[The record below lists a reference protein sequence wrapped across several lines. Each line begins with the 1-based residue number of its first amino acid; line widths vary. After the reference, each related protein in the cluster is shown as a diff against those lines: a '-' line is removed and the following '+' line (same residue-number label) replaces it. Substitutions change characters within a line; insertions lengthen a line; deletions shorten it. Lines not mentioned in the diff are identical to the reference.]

1 MRVKELS
8 NTFSCPSSSGQAS
21 VPWAVRLFRKSVLKQ
36 EKLREIE
43 RLLPHLEGKTCL
55 DIGGD
60 NGVVSYL
67 LRQKGGT
74 WHSAD
79 MAETVDAIR
88 QIVRKNVHP
97 LEGARLPFP
106 DKHFDLVVVIDYL
119 EHIRD
124 DRTFVGELF
133 RVLKAGGE
141 LIVNVPHAKRWSV
154 LRPVRLALG
163 LTDEW
168 HGHVRPGYR
177 ESELRQL
184 LGRFF
189 TIRAAWTYSRFFSHL
204 IDTVFGVVHTRFTK
218 GEPRKTFK
226 GVVVTQADFDRD
238 ARAFLLSSLL
248 YPVCWFLVRL
258 DHLLFFTKGYLLIV
272 GAEKAARRFS

>member
-8 NTFSCPSSSGQAS
+8 NTFSCPFPLGQAS
-21 VPWAVRLFRKSVLKQ
+21 APWAVRLFRKSVLKQ
-36 EKLREIE
+36 EKLRQIE
-43 RLLPHLEGKTCL
+43 RLLPPLERKTCL

-79 MAETVDAIR
+79 MAETAEAIR
-88 QIVRKNVHP
+88 EIVGQNVHP
-97 LEGARLPFP
+97 LEGASLPFP

-141 LIVNVPHAKRWSV
+141 LIVNVPHAKRWSL

-177 ESELRQL
+177 ERELRQL
-184 LGRFF
+184 LDGLF
-189 TIRAAWTYSRFFSHL
+189 TIRAVRTYSRFFSHL
-204 IDTVFGVVHTRFTK
+204 IDTVFGLAHARFTK
-218 GEPRKTFK
+218 GEPRKTSK
-226 GVVVTQADFDRD
+226 GAVVTQADFDRD

-248 YPVCWFLVRL
+248 YPICWFLVQL
-258 DHLLFFTKGYLLIV
+258 DRLLFFTKGYLLII
-272 GAEKAARRFS
+272 GAEKAARGLE

>member
-1 MRVKELS
+1 
-8 NTFSCPSSSGQAS
+8 
-21 VPWAVRLFRKSVLKQ
+21 VLKQ

-43 RLLPHLEGKTCL
+43 RLLPPLEQKTCL

-79 MAETVDAIR
+79 MAETVEAIR
-88 QIVRKNVHP
+88 EIVGQNVHP
-97 LEGARLPFP
+97 LEGASLPFP

-119 EHIRD
+119 EHIHD
-124 DRTFVGELF
+124 DHLFVEEVF
-133 RVLKAGGE
+133 RVLKPGGE
-141 LIVNVPHAKRWSV
+141 LILNVPHAKRGAV
-154 LRPVRLALG
+154 LRPVRVALG
-163 LTDEW
+163 LTDEQ

-184 LGRFF
+184 LDGLF
-189 TIRAAWTYSRFFSHL
+189 TIRAVRTYSRFFSHL
-204 IDTVFGVVHTRFTK
+204 IDMVFGLAHARFTK
-218 GEPRKTFK
+218 GEPRKTSK
-226 GVVVTQADFDRD
+226 GAVVTQADFEGD

-248 YPVCWFLVRL
+248 YPICWFLVRL
-258 DHLLFFTKGYLLIV
+258 DRLLFFTKGYLLII
-272 GAEKAARRFS
+272 GAEKAARGLE

>member
-1 MRVKELS
+1 MSVKELS
-8 NTFSCPSSSGQAS
+8 NTFKCSSSSGQAS
-21 VPWAVRLFRKSVLKQ
+21 APWAVRLFRKSVLKQ

-43 RLLPHLEGKTCL
+43 RLRPPLEGKTCL

-79 MAETVDAIR
+79 MAETVEAIR
-88 QIVRKNVHP
+88 QIVSKNVHP

-119 EHIRD
+119 EHIHD
-124 DRTFVGELF
+124 DHLFVEEVF
-133 RVLKAGGE
+133 RVLKPGGG
-141 LIVNVPHAKRWSV
+141 LLLNVPHAKRWSL

-163 LTDEW
+163 LTDER

-177 ESELRQL
+177 ESEMRRL
-184 LGRFF
+184 LDGLF
-189 TIRAAWTYSRFFSHL
+189 TIRVVRTYSRFFSHL
-204 IDTVFGVVHTRFTK
+204 IDTVFGLVHARFTK
-218 GEPRKTFK
+218 GGPRKTPK
-226 GVVVTQADFDRD
+226 GVVVTQADFEQGTK
-238 ARAFLLSSLL
+238 ATWLSSFL
-248 YPVCWFLVRL
+248 YPLCWFLLQL
-258 DHLLFFTKGYLLIV
+258 DRLLFFTKGYLLII
-272 GAEKAARRFS
+272 GAEKVARRLP